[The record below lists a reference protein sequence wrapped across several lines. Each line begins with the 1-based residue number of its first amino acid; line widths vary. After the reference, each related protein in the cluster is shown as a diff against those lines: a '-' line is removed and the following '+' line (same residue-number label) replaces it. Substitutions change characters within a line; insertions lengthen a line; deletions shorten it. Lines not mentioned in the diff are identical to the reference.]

1 MNRVLRDS
9 NRSSG
14 SGFSVFSSA
23 RENNSKALVPER
35 KGTIA
40 DKPLSILGL
49 FVFTCSKQLLRLTKM
64 SEGHQKS

>member
-9 NRSSG
+9 TRSSG

-40 DKPLSILGL
+40 DKPSSILGL
-49 FVFTCSKQLLRLTKM
+49 FRVHKFQTHFACDIDERGASKN
-64 SEGHQKS
+64 